1 MLFPLIL
8 IEPFIHWSSLNPVE
22 FLQSIFG
29 KSRYVVL
36 INPLDDQMI

>member
-8 IEPFIHWSSLNPVE
+8 IEPFINWSSVYPGE
-22 FLQSIFG
+22 FVQYVLG

-36 INPLDDQMI
+36 INPLDDQMV